1 MTTSTAPKTRT
12 MELAGGEV
20 HMLEAGSGPPLVV
33 LHHSTGALGWRPLHE
48 KLAETNRVI
57 LPDMPGYSRSTLPEW
72 ARDPR
77 DLAILM
83 LQLLRQQGLSDVTVV
98 GLGFGGF
105 IAAEMATMNTDIL
118 SRLVL
123 VGAAGIKPPEGEI
136 LDQMLID
143 HAEYTR
149 LGFRDAKTFDKFFGD
164 LADTDVASL
173 WEFNRVMTAR
183 VCWKPYMFSRR
194 LPHLLPGVTVP
205 TLLVWGEKDRVVPLS
220 VAREYARLLPNAKLE
235 VIKAAGHL
243 VDLEEPEKLAR
254 LIQSHAG

>member
-1 MTTSTAPKTRT
+1 MTTSTAPKAHTV
-12 MELAGGEV
+12 ELAGGEV
-20 HMLEAGSGPPLVV
+20 HILEAGSGPPLLV

-83 LQLLRQQGLSDVTVV
+83 LQLLRKQGLRDVTLV

-105 IAAEMATMNTDIL
+105 IAAEMATMNSDLIG
-118 SRLVL
+118 RLVL
-123 VGAAGIKPPEGEI
+123 VGAPGIKPPEGEI

-143 HAEYTR
+143 YGDYVR
-149 LGFRDAKTFDKFFGD
+149 MGFRDEKTFQKFFPD
-164 LADTDVASL
+164 LENSDVKSL

-183 VCWKPYMFSRR
+183 VCWKPYMFNRR
-194 LPHLLPGVTVP
+194 LPPLLSGVDIP

-220 VAREYARLLPNAKLE
+220 IGREYARLLPNAKLE
-235 VIKAAGHL
+235 IVKSAGHL
-243 VDLEEPEKLAR
+243 VDFEEPEKLAR
-254 LIQSHAG
+254 LIQSHAR